1 MLDAS
6 GHFPTGILSGN
17 VNSFGD
23 FQECLSV
30 VNSDVSFKGKHCYVE
45 MQPFVNKS
53 TAPYIDY
60 LRQYVQ
66 SFEIIKSRLEDVS
79 CKNFTKKD
87 YSLVSFFFS
96 PRIYSV
102 DFRLSFMASAS
113 HRHALIK
120 M

>member
-1 MLDAS
+1 VLDAS

-30 VNSDVSFKGKHCYVE
+30 VNSEAINGKHCYVE
-45 MQPFVNKS
+45 MHPFVNKS
-53 TAPYIDY
+53 TAPYVDY
-60 LRQYVQ
+60 LREHVQ

-79 CKNFTKKD
+79 EIFPKLLLKVMTHFLF
-87 YSLVSFFFS
+87 SL
-96 PRIYSV
+96 RISSA
-102 DFRLSFMASAS
+102 DFRRSFMEFAYHQA
-113 HRHALIK
+113 AQLK